1 MTTIQRTFKRQGYF
15 YVFLFYLIINVLF
28 VSVECYAQSGSR
40 WQFKNVLNVKKYVT
54 DIKDIEATVFSDA
67 GAWHAYALPE
77 RMEDVG
83 SFIGPML
90 MDMNGQW
97 LANTICRV
105 QVKENGQELKLVKE
119 SIVVTSYPG
128 MWAQEFNLNGVEVTQ
143 KLIFT
148 SGRTAHIQT
157 VLTNKSAKERSLD
170 ISFSGHVLWE
180 STITQAGNSLKF
192 GPKGS
197 KNSFILSFNNPVTV
211 NTQPESYEAFAGKF
225 TIKENEQISFLQSQT
240 YQFEGEAISTPHDFD
255 FVKALS
261 ANEKRWNRY
270 LDSFFSDNRR
280 LTAEEK
286 QLAVK
291 SIITLITNWR
301 SAAKDIKHDGVF
313 PSINYQGFFGVWSW
327 DSWKQAVGLVLFHP
341 ELAKNNIRSMFDYTD
356 SLGMVADC
364 IYADKR
370 ENNWRDTKPPLAAW
384 AVWKIFEKT
393 NDKAFVR
400 EMYPLLI
407 KYHRWWYTNRD
418 HDKNGLCE
426 YGSTDGT
433 RIAAAWESGMDN
445 AVRFDRAVMLQNH
458 NGAWSLNQESVD
470 LNAYLYAEKLYLC
483 HLARVIGKK
492 ADCTIWKNE
501 ADQLLKKINTAFWNF
516 KAGYFHDKFIGATE
530 WIAVDGPEAWIPLWS
545 GLASKEQ
552 SAAVRNVMLDS
563 VKFNTY
569 LPLPT
574 LSASHPE
581 FDPLDGYWRGPVWL
595 DQYYFGVIA
604 LKRYGY
610 NQEAQYLID
619 ALLNRADGLTTDQ
632 PICENYHPLNGEC
645 LNARNFSW
653 SAAHL
658 LLLLSIQ

>member
-1 MTTIQRTFKRQGYF
+1 MKGCKKREYF
-15 YVFLFYLIINVLF
+15 LLFLFGLITTVVF
-28 VSVECYAQSGSR
+28 WSGRCYAQSEIRNSY
-40 WQFKNVLNVKKYVT
+40 KNVLNVKEYVT
-54 DIKDIEATVFSDA
+54 DIKDIEGTVFSDA

-77 RMEDVG
+77 RTEDVG

-97 LANTICRV
+97 LANSICRM
-105 QVKENGQELKLVKE
+105 QVKENGQELKPAKE

-128 MWAQEFNLNGVEVTQ
+128 ILVQEFKLNGVEVIQ
-143 KLIFT
+143 KLVFT

-157 VLTNKSAKERSLD
+157 VLTNKSGKARSLG
-170 ISFSGHVLWE
+170 ISFSGQALWE
-180 STITQAGNSLKF
+180 STITQAANSLKF
-192 GPKGS
+192 YPKGS
-197 KNSFILSFNNPVTV
+197 KNSFIVSFDNPVTV
-211 NTQPESYEAFAGKF
+211 NTQSGSYEAFAGEF
-225 TIKENEQISFLQSQT
+225 SIKENEQISFLQSHT
-240 YQFEGEAISTPHDFD
+240 YQFEGEEISTPHDFD
-255 FVKALS
+255 FAKALS
-261 ANEKRWNRY
+261 VNEKRWNRY
-270 LDSFFSDNRR
+270 LDSYFSENKR
-280 LTAEEK
+280 LTADQK

-313 PSINYQGFFGVWSW
+313 PSINYQGFYGVWSW

-364 IYADKR
+364 IYADKH

-384 AVWKIFEKT
+384 AVWKIYEKT

-400 EMYPLLI
+400 EMYPMLI
-407 KYHRWWYTNRD
+407 KYHRWWYANRD

-445 AVRFDRAVMLQNH
+445 AVRFDKAVMLQNH
-458 NGAWSLNQESVD
+458 SGAWSLNQESVD
-470 LNAYLYAEKLYLC
+470 LNAYLYAEKMYLC
-483 HLARVIGKK
+483 HLAGVIGKK
-492 ADCTIWKNE
+492 HDCVIWKSE
-501 ADQLLKKINTAFWNF
+501 ADHLSKKINNAFWNSN
-516 KAGYFHDKFIGATE
+516 AGYYHDKFIGATE
-530 WIAVDGPEAWIPLWS
+530 WIEVDGPEAWIPLWA

-552 SAAVRNVMLDS
+552 SAAVRDVMLDS

-574 LSASHPE
+574 LSESHPE

-610 NQEAQYLID
+610 AQDAKHLID
-619 ALLNRADGLTTDQ
+619 TLINRAEGLTTDQ
-632 PICENYHPLNGEC
+632 PICENYHPVNGEC

>member
-1 MTTIQRTFKRQGYF
+1 MKGCKKREYF
-15 YVFLFYLIINVLF
+15 LLFLFGLITTVVF
-28 VSVECYAQSGSR
+28 WSGRCHAQSGIRNSY
-40 WQFKNVLNVKKYVT
+40 KNVLNVKEYVT
-54 DIKDIEATVFSDA
+54 DIKDIEGTVFSDA

-83 SFIGPML
+83 GFIGPML

-97 LANTICRV
+97 LANTICKIKVREDGV
-105 QVKENGQELKLVKE
+105 ELTPDKE
-119 SIVVTSYPG
+119 SMDVIAYPG
-128 MWAQEFNLNGVEVTQ
+128 ALVQKFSLNGVEIIQ

-148 SGRTAHIQT
+148 SRRTAHVQT
-157 VLTNKSAKERSLD
+157 MLTNKSGRTRSLD
-170 ISFSGHVLWE
+170 ISFRGQVLWE
-180 STITQAGNSLKF
+180 SDVTQVDNNLNYY
-192 GPKGS
+192 PRGS
-197 KNSFILSFNNPVTV
+197 KNIFILSFYDPVTID
-211 NTQPESYEAFAGKF
+211 TLGGSYEALAGKI
-225 TIKENEQISFLQSQT
+225 TIKANEQKTFLQAQT
-240 YQFEGEAISTPHDFD
+240 FKFDDEVISIPRDFNFES
-255 FVKALS
+255 ALLD
-261 ANEKRWNRY
+261 NEKRWNRY
-270 LDSFFSDNRR
+270 LDSYFSESGR
-280 LTAEEK
+280 LTTEQK

-291 SIITLITNWR
+291 SIITLISNWR

-313 PSINYQGFFGVWSW
+313 PSINYQGFYGVWSW

-364 IYADKR
+364 IYTNKT

-384 AVWKIFEKT
+384 AVWKIYEKT

-400 EMYPLLI
+400 EMYPVLI
-407 KYHRWWYTNRD
+407 KYHRWWYANRD

-445 AVRFDRAVMLQNH
+445 AVRFDKAVMLQNH
-458 NGAWSLNQESVD
+458 RGAWSLNQESVD
-470 LNAYLYAEKLYLC
+470 LNAYLYAEKMYLC
-483 HLARVIGKK
+483 HLAGVIGKK
-492 ADCTIWKNE
+492 HDCVIWKNE
-501 ADQLLKKINTAFWNF
+501 ADHLSKKINHAFWNSN
-516 KAGYFHDKFIGATE
+516 AGYYHDKFIGATE
-530 WIAVDGPEAWIPLWS
+530 WIEVDGPEAWIPLWA

-552 SAAVRNVMLDS
+552 SAAVRDVMLDS

-610 NQEAQYLID
+610 AEDAKHFIDTLI
-619 ALLNRADGLTTDQ
+619 NRAEGLTTDQ
-632 PICENYHPLNGEC
+632 PICENYHPVTGEC